1 MLSYTLK
8 DYYHIYMSS
17 MKKTI
22 LKAIPLFI
30 LMWTMW
36 SAYRAFVL
44 PHFPQG
50 IIFEILDSVVLKA
63 LVWVIPFIIFTKLLR
78 PQTLFGAP
86 FPWLP
91 CLILLCVSTAFLF
104 TIRLL
109 NGLQNTYIV
118 FEWMFIVFSLSAGVL
133 EELSFRGGFFA
144 MTEDRLGFWGAALL
158 NGAMFT
164 LYHYPELL
172 LGQWQGLISWRCL
185 LIFVM
190 GFVFCWMYRKW
201 RNLALN
207 MVVHTFWDVLS
218 FLFCLAG

>member
-1 MLSYTLK
+1 
-8 DYYHIYMSS
+8 
-17 MKKTI
+17 MKKTV
-22 LKAIPLFI
+22 LKAILLYF
-30 LMWTMW
+30 LMWVLW

-44 PHFPQG
+44 PHFPQS
-50 IIFEILDSVVLKA
+50 ILFEIVDGVVVKA
-63 LVWVIPFIIFTKLLR
+63 LVWVVPFIFFAELLK
-78 PQTLFGAP
+78 PKTLFGAP

-91 CLILLCVSTAFLF
+91 CLILLCASTAFLF
-104 TIRLL
+104 TVRLL
-109 NGLQNTYIV
+109 NGLQNTHVIFDRMMIV
-118 FEWMFIVFSLSAGVL
+118 LSLSAGVL

-172 LGQWQGLISWRCL
+172 LGQWQGLISLRSI

-190 GFVFCWMYRKW
+190 GVLFCWTYRKW

-207 MVVHTFWDVLS
+207 MVVHTYWDILS
-218 FLFCLAG
+218 FLFCLTG

>member
-1 MLSYTLK
+1 MTGVQTCALPICGNCQGDDRQESCSSAGNCQADEQTL
-8 DYYHIYMSS
+8 I
-17 MKKTI
+17 T
-22 LKAIPLFI
+22 LFR
-30 LMWTMW
+30 
-36 SAYRAFVL
+36 S
-44 PHFPQG
+44 
-50 IIFEILDSVVLKA
+50 
-63 LVWVIPFIIFTKLLR
+63 PFIIFTKLLR